1 MSEFEKIL
9 FSPENTVMSLRSV
22 GSVGRPDHE
31 NALTAFCERLTA
43 FCGRVYRDAVCWSGL
58 QIGDGQ
64 TIKREALTAFL
75 IPIGGQLVDHINKHS
90 VTAFLDALTCFL

>member
-1 MSEFEKIL
+1 MSVIIGCYPLTAFL
-9 FSPENTVMSLRSV
+9 DDPDGLPDDFMVWWV
-22 GSVGRPDHE
+22 FVGRPDHE
-31 NALTAFCERLTA
+31 NALTAICEQLHVMRS
-43 FCGRVYRDAVCWSGL
+43 CWSGL